1 MSQTDIRDNNKQ
13 LAIEA
18 ALSHFREKGVEATT
32 LAEVAAASGLAS
44 RSLYRYFG
52 DREGLVSA
60 VAARYWSYMLETVDE
75 IYRFVT
81 EEEVTGYEM
90 LKKMTGS
97 FYEIYIQRRGSMV
110 MLLEIEAFI
119 IRHNVKYSDITSLMT
134 ADRSNS
140 PFAYAL
146 RRGQEDG
153 TIRSDLDV
161 SCTCLL
167 IRNLV
172 LPLMQRLA
180 CSESGGG
187 PSGRE
192 LAKSHI
198 EACCAMLLDYVRVR

>member
-18 ALSHFREKGVEATT
+18 ALSLFREKGVEATT

-119 IRHNVKYSDITSLMT
+119 H
-134 ADRSNS
+134 
-140 PFAYAL
+140 
-146 RRGQEDG
+146 
-153 TIRSDLDV
+153 
-161 SCTCLL
+161 
-167 IRNLV
+167 
-172 LPLMQRLA
+172 
-180 CSESGGG
+180 
-187 PSGRE
+187 
-192 LAKSHI
+192 
-198 EACCAMLLDYVRVR
+198 